1 MIFATSLLRIL
12 LQLFFVAQIHG
23 DATTLTMTV
32 DSNYSIAIEDLC
44 HYADDF
50 VYCKTFIER
59 LVEMEEQS
67 RRSTTYSY
75 TYLRRAT
82 RRHLDEEP
90 KSEERRDFR
99 FYLINVGGATFSISL
114 V

>member
-23 DATTLTMTV
+23 NATTLTMTTV
-32 DSNYSIAIEDLC
+32 DSNYSIAIEDLY
-44 HYADDF
+44 HHADDY
-50 VYCKTFIER
+50 VYCKTFIAR

-67 RRSTTYSY
+67 RGTTYP
-75 TYLRRAT
+75 YLRRAT
-82 RRHLDEEP
+82 RRHLDEEL

>member
-67 RRSTTYSY
+67 RGTTYP
-75 TYLRRAT
+75 YLRRAT
-82 RRHLDEEP
+82 RRHLDEEL